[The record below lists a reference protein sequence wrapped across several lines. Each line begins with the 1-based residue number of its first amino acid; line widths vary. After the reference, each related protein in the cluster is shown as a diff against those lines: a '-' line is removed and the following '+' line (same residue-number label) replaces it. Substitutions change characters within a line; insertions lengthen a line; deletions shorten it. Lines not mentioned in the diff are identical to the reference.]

1 MKIARAF
8 APANVSCIFRTY
20 YGASADETGS
30 HGVGFTLS
38 EGVQVSVVEG
48 EAQILVNS
56 EDVDFATAREV
67 VDRLAVR
74 SVSVSIESSFPF
86 GAGFGMSGASA
97 LAVAF
102 ALNDLFALEKTKE
115 ELGLLAHRAEVN
127 NGTGLGD
134 VAGQLHGGIMMR
146 IDEGEPLSVKELA
159 IEPREI
165 YYRVFGPIETKKV
178 ISSEE
183 KRTTINIAG
192 SSALECLRAM
202 ERPSFDDLMEISKI
216 FSYESGLLRSPKV
229 IEVIEQVE
237 SRGGKASMVML
248 GESVF
253 STIPFAGCK
262 TAWISSSGA
271 RVL

>member
-1 MKIARAF
+1 MKVARAF

-20 YGASADETGS
+20 YGANADETGS

-38 EGVQVSVVEG
+38 EGVQVSVKEG
-48 EAQILVNS
+48 APQILVNS
-56 EDVDFATAREV
+56 EEMDFATVREV
-67 VDRLAVR
+67 VDQLAER
-74 SVSVSIESSFPF
+74 AVSVSIESSFPF

-97 LAVAF
+97 LAIAF
-102 ALNDLFALEKTKE
+102 ALKELFSLEKTKE

-146 IDEGEPLSVKELA
+146 IDEGEPLSVKKLA

-183 KRTTINIAG
+183 KRMAINKAG
-192 SSALECLRAM
+192 SSALECLRAI
-202 ERPSFDDLMEISKI
+202 ERPSFEDLMEISKV
-216 FSYESGLLRSPKV
+216 FSYESGLLQSSKV
-229 IEVIEQVE
+229 IEVINDVE
-237 SRGGKASMVML
+237 SRGGKASMIML

-253 STIPFAGCK
+253 SNIPFEACK
-262 TAWISSSGA
+262 TAQISSVGA
-271 RVL
+271 RVI